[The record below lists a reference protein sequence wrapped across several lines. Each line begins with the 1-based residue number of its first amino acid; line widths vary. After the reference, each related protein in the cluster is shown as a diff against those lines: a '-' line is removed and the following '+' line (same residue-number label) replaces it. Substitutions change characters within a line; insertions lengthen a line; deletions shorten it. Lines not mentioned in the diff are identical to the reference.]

1 MKIIDHL
8 NWRYAT
14 KRFDPKRKVSTEDIE
29 VLQEAVRLAPTAYG
43 LQLFKVLVVS
53 NQEVKEKLKEA
64 SFGQRQ
70 LTDSSHVMIFCNYL
84 KMESEFVDEYM
95 KKKMR
100 AENVSWESIAGYGDF
115 IKGDLSARSQADT
128 FNWMVHQTYLAM
140 GHLLNACASMQIDAC
155 PMEGFD
161 SEKYD
166 TILGLKE
173 KSLHASVIVPVGYR
187 ASDDSA
193 QFLPKVR
200 KVKEELFE
208 LIA

>member
-1 MKIIDHL
+1 MEIIDHL

-14 KRFDPKRKVSTEDIE
+14 KRFDPKRKVSAKEIE

-43 LQLFKVLVVS
+43 LQLFKVLVVA
-53 NQEVKEKLKEA
+53 NQEMKQKLKDA

-70 LTDSSHVMIFCNYL
+70 LTESSHVMIFCNYL
-84 KMESEFVDEYM
+84 KMDGEFVDEYM

-115 IKGDLSARSQADT
+115 IKGDLSARSQDDT

-140 GHLLNACASMQIDAC
+140 GHLLSACASMQIDAC

-166 TILGLKE
+166 AILGLK
-173 KSLHASVIVPVGYR
+173 KKNLHASVIVPVGYR
-187 ASDDSA
+187 ASDDSV

-200 KVKEELFE
+200 KEREELFE